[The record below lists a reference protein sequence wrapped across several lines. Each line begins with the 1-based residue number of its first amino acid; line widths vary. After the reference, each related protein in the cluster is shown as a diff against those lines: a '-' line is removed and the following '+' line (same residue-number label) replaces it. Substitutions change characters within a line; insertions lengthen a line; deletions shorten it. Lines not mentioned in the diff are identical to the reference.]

1 MNKAR
6 KRLRSRALQRM
17 MCRWLR
23 DAGLTDRGYTIH
35 SLRHSFATLL
45 IRSGTDLRT
54 IQELMGH
61 TDISSTARYLHA
73 DLRSKTAAVSALA
86 SIMAV
91 KDQGDKP
98 QANPSS
104 SPTARMLSHR
114 SAQVFDVSMQVDGSR
129 VQPAVAEQLG
139 QRKQVTAVLQQQTC
153 KRMAQ
158 AVERD
163 VWLGD
168 PRAPQGAPQG
178 AGQPPFTHAG
188 APLGCK

>member
-1 MNKAR
+1 MPIPSVLREALLAHLQVRAETDCLALFLNKAR

-23 DAGLTDRGYTIH
+23 DTGLQDRGYTIH

-54 IQELMGH
+54 VQELMGH

-104 SPTARMLSHR
+104 SPVERMLSHR

-129 VQPAVAEQLG
+129 VQS
-139 QRKQVTAVLQQQTC
+139 
-153 KRMAQ
+153 
-158 AVERD
+158 
-163 VWLGD
+163 
-168 PRAPQGAPQG
+168 
-178 AGQPPFTHAG
+178 
-188 APLGCK
+188 